1 MEANH
6 DFDPMMRHLLQLL
19 NKILSNHFLQ
29 EKPPG
34 FEKFPDIG
42 PYIKDKS
49 VNVNVYFLNLA
60 PFPEDL
66 EDWEEGGEDGNAGD
80 ESEAG
85 IASRLSRADLEFLR
99 RHGIRF

>member
-6 DFDPMMRHLLQLL
+6 DFDPMMRQLLQLL
-19 NKILSNHFLQ
+19 NKILSHHFPQGNLP
-29 EKPPG
+29 EFGKFSDPG
-34 FEKFPDIG
+34 S
-42 PYIKDKS
+42 YIKDKS
-49 VNVNVYFLNLA
+49 LSFNVYFLNLA

-66 EDWEEGGEDGNAGD
+66 EDWGEGGEDESAGD

-85 IASRLSRADLEFLR
+85 IANRLSRADLEFLR